1 MVIPYGRQDVTAQ
14 DIKAVTEILNSD
26 YLTQG
31 PAVARFEQAIAQR
44 VGAEFAIAS
53 NSATSSLHIA
63 CLALG
68 VGPGD
73 LAWTTPVTFV
83 ASINCA
89 RYCGA
94 GIDFVDIDP
103 KTYNISIPQL
113 EAKLKVAE
121 AEGTLPKV
129 VIVVHLAGHPC
140 DMAAVQALAQRY
152 GFKVIEDASHCVGGR
167 YRNTSIGSCHHS
179 DITVFSFHPVKII
192 TTGEGGVALTNDANL
207 AERMRLF
214 NSHGVTREPSL
225 LSKEPD
231 GPWYYEQLELGYNY
245 RMTDIHAALGLSQ
258 LDRLDQYSAKRHE
271 LAHRYD
277 ELLADLPLVTPW
289 RDSRDYSGFH
299 LYIIR
304 LKLDECAVSH
314 REAFEKLR
322 AAGILVNLH
331 YIPVYRQPDFSQ
343 FGFNPTDYPEAE
355 KYYSEAMSIPL
366 YPLLTQDKQDE
377 VVGAI
382 ARIISPAQ

>member
-1 MVIPYGRQDVTAQ
+1 MFIPYGRQDVTAQ
-14 DIKAVTEILNSD
+14 DIKAVTDILNSD

-63 CLALG
+63 CMALG
-68 VGPGD
+68 IGPGD
-73 LAWTTPVTFV
+73 RAWTTPVTFV

-94 GIDFVDIDP
+94 DIDFVDIDP
-103 KTYNISIPQL
+103 RTYNISIPRL
-113 EAKLKVAE
+113 EAKLETAE
-121 AEGTLPKV
+121 ADGALPKV

-140 DMAAVQALAQRY
+140 DMAAVRALANRY
-152 GFKVIEDASHCVGGR
+152 GFKVIEDASHGVGGR
-167 YRNTSIGSCHHS
+167 YRNTSIGSCHYS

-192 TTGEGGVALTNDANL
+192 TTGEGGVALTNDAHL

-214 NSHGVTREPSL
+214 NSHGVTRDPSL

-258 LDRLDQYSAKRHE
+258 LDRLDQC
-271 LAHRYD
+271 L
-277 ELLADLPLVTPW
+277 DLI
-289 RDSRDYSGFH
+289 G
-299 LYIIR
+299 
-304 LKLDECAVSH
+304 
-314 REAFEKLR
+314 
-322 AAGILVNLH
+322 
-331 YIPVYRQPDFSQ
+331 
-343 FGFNPTDYPEAE
+343 
-355 KYYSEAMSIPL
+355 
-366 YPLLTQDKQDE
+366 
-377 VVGAI
+377 
-382 ARIISPAQ
+382 